1 MQQSR
6 LHGSL
11 PTLPSLS
18 GELLGWGWV
27 VRSTVWAIT
36 AFITAFL
43 VTLQANAMWKRLIHG
58 SQVLNTATP
67 PAVAVIP
74 PAVRDPQQLPS
85 LFPPQALLSGA
96 KGGGRKREGEGG
108 RDYLGVKDRMWATKG
123 EFFGPTSF
131 QSTIC
136 AWTATEFKQRCQTKL
151 RYREVQAAFTE
162 KKKKITWLGEGIL
175 KGDRYAL
182 PKNSELTK

>member
-1 MQQSR
+1 MWQSR
-6 LHGSL
+6 LHRSFL
-11 PTLPSLS
+11 TLPSLS
-18 GELLGWGWV
+18 GELLGWGWGWV

-74 PAVRDPQQLPS
+74 PTVHDPQQLPS

-96 KGGGRKREGEGG
+96 KRGGRKREGEGA
-108 RDYLGVKDRMWATKG
+108 V
-123 EFFGPTSF
+123 
-131 QSTIC
+131 
-136 AWTATEFKQRCQTKL
+136 
-151 RYREVQAAFTE
+151 
-162 KKKKITWLGEGIL
+162 ITWGSKTGCGQQRESSSDPLHSNPQSVLEQPRNSNSGAKQSSGIEKSKL
-175 KGDRYAL
+175 LLQKRK
-182 PKNSELTK
+182 KNHDWKKVFWRGTGMPCSETLN